1 MQKTN
6 IPNTKNKLRELMI
19 EAFIIEFEILN
30 DEEQKQVLPWIE
42 SLNVKGLYRFL
53 TQETILELGEVIAGN
68 PTIRQFVLSL
78 SERVQILI
86 LTSDELTQN
95 TLVRLIDEIIKVR
108 EMYQFGSASII
119 AKAVAGSLEM
129 SKDNLTKV
137 LNANMWILILYLSLA
152 SGAYNL
158 ALQLY
163 AEIQQGKS

>member
-6 IPNTKNKLRELMI
+6 ILNTKNKLRELMI

-95 TLVRLIDEIIKVR
+95 TLVKLIDEIIKVR

-119 AKAVAGSLEM
+119 AKAIA
-129 SKDNLTKV
+129 
-137 LNANMWILILYLSLA
+137 
-152 SGAYNL
+152 
-158 ALQLY
+158 
-163 AEIQQGKS
+163 